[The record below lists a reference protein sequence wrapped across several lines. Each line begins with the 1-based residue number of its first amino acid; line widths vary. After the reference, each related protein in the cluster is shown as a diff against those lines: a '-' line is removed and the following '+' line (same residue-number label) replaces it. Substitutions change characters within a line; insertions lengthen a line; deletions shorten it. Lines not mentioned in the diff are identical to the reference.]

1 MDKCIIHF
9 TQVTEEH
16 LVELKDRASWETFLN
31 AAKIRKFKTVIEI
44 GKNLG
49 ESDIPAVK
57 YHQKCR
63 SLFTLKRDL
72 QKLNSEND
80 KTFLP
85 TGSNIRSSNTNSTS
99 SQHKECEKLPLN
111 CTFCQ
116 QTKRVK
122 GTETKEKLNLCVE
135 LRADKLI
142 KEASLLHNDPRIA
155 ALCTDDLIAKEAAY
169 HKSCYR
175 DFTRIV
181 TANIPGTIEEENEEE
196 LDNSFDAVKDF
207 IRDITENPDIVEY
220 NLVTDIFENG
230 LRKSNM
236 TEDYI
241 KIAKKNLRRNIER
254 NIPNVNFIKQAL
266 YLS

>member
-1 MDKCIIHF
+1 MRSH
-9 TQVTEEH
+9 
-16 LVELKDRASWETFLN
+16 
-31 AAKIRKFKTVIEI
+31 
-44 GKNLG
+44 G

-57 YHQKCR
+57 YDRKCR
-63 SLFTLKRDL
+63 LLLTLKRDL

-85 TGSNIRSSNTNSTS
+85 TSSNIRSSNTNSTS

-155 ALCTDDLIAKEAAY
+155 ALCTDDLIAKEAAH

-181 TANIPGTIEEENEEE
+181 TANIPGIIEEENEEE

-207 IRDITENPDIVEY
+207 IRDITENPDVVEY
-220 NLVTDIFENG
+220 KLVIDIFENG

-236 TEDYI
+236 IDDYI
-241 KIAKKNLRRNIER
+241 KNAKKN
-254 NIPNVNFIKQAL
+254 
-266 YLS
+266 